1 MTNLNQL
8 KQKAEFADFVE
19 YVIMQSIVDRVM
31 PVVLREKKAFN
42 KGYKTKYGIDVSA
55 VCGYE
60 AGLSS
65 CEEKLAEQKEEIM
78 EYARD
83 TIPVAYKE
91 KLFRRFNYK

>member
-42 KGYKTKYGIDVSA
+42 KVQKV
-55 VCGYE
+55 
-60 AGLSS
+60 LSEIKIEVLIS
-65 CEEKLAEQKEEIM
+65 FPDMGEEKASKLVLKLYRQMIQKVLKKLDERNEELKREEQK
-78 EYARD
+78 
-83 TIPVAYKE
+83 
-91 KLFRRFNYK
+91 